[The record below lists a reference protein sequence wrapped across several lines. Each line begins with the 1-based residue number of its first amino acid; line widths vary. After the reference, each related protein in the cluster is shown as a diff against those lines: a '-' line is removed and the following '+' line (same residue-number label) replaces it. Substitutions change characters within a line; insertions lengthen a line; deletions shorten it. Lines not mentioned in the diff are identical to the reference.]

1 MTKRKTAASPSS
13 TRKTAALPPVAPK
26 AAASSAAIRKTAASP
41 PATRKSAASSPAT
54 RKTAA
59 PSSSRREP
67 PHPRSVPVPEV
78 EADIDSTPDQ
88 PFEEGSRDAIG
99 ADLRHRMVS
108 EAAYYRYAE
117 RGYCDGYEVDDWL
130 AAEAEVDHL
139 LLNPEPE
146 GGPAV
151 AH

>member
-1 MTKRKTAASPSS
+1 MTKRKTAASP
-13 TRKTAALPPVAPK
+13 TAT
-26 AAASSAAIRKTAASP
+26 RKTAASP
-41 PATRKSAASSPAT
+41 PVAPKSAASPPVIRKAMASPPAT

-59 PSSSRREP
+59 PSSSRREL

-78 EADIDSTPDQ
+78 EADIDSAPDQ

-130 AAEAEVDHL
+130 AAEAEIDHL

-146 GGPAV
+146 GGAGV